1 MLKTVET
8 VRERER
14 EDNSREL
21 SLINYAQNTAIIMV
35 TIAIAIIVV
44 NGKESTKINRIESHE
59 KDGLYSNEKF
69 AI

>member
-1 MLKTVET
+1 
-8 VRERER
+8 
-14 EDNSREL
+14 
-21 SLINYAQNTAIIMV
+21 MV